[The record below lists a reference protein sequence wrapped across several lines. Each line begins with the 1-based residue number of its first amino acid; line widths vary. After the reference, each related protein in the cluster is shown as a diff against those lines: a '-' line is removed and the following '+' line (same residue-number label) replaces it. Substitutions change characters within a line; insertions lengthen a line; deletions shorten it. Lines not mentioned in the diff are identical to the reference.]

1 MIEVG
6 LVGITT
12 PMIDT
17 IPDSE
22 GMLSYIARVSNPKN
36 QNNFE
41 TSKKLLE
48 YCVKHNHWSVFE
60 MVNVVV
66 SIKAPRDI
74 ARQILRHRSFTF
86 QEFSQRYAE
95 VDNFTLREA
104 RLQDTKNRQNSITVD
119 DVYLQQAWEEKQKEV
134 LALVED
140 YYKWALGAGI
150 AKECARVILPEG
162 LTMSSMYMNGTVR
175 SWMHYCNLRS
185 ENGTQKEHMEVAI
198 AIRDL
203 LEKELPS
210 VFGKE

>member
-1 MIEVG
+1 MIEVE

-12 PMIDT
+12 PSINT

-119 DVYLQQAWEEKQKEV
+119 DMYLQQAWEEKQKEV
-134 LALVED
+134 LSLVGD
-140 YYKWALGAGI
+140 YYKWALNAGI

-175 SWMHYCNLRS
+175 SWMHYCDLRS
-185 ENGTQKEHMEVAI
+185 SNGTQKEHMEVAI

-203 LEKELPS
+203 LKKELPS
-210 VFGKE
+210 VFGME